1 MTTLRTG
8 TVAFLA
14 LALLCTM
21 GTTASG
27 AYTVSNATDACL
39 ACGAYGG
46 PSYEVYDCE
55 ALVATFSAH
64 AEAVAYVR
72 NAILAALPR

>member
-1 MTTLRTG
+1 M
-8 TVAFLA
+8 
-14 LALLCTM
+14 
-21 GTTASG
+21 
-27 AYTVSNATDACL
+27 SNATDAHL
-39 ACGAYGG
+39 ACGACGG

-72 NAILAALPR
+72 DAILAAIPR